1 MNLLSNEEISD
12 IVAWLPHG
20 RGFIIQNKKRF
31 ELEVLPKY
39 FKEAKY
45 TSFNRRLKRWNFI
58 IQRHG
63 HKKAAY
69 FHPEFIRDDTSKIC
83 EMVPSPQ
90 RQYNRNRKKAKKAK
104 AAAATATN
112 LYLFSHSAASATADA
127 MQDPG
132 QNTASDS
139 PEKVYHFSHHSS
151 LPHNKVQGEVS
162 AMAIPSNGVVLQ
174 QIVPPKLVL
183 PSRPISNSSMTQPP
197 PLTHSAENVQE
208 SLQRLPP
215 TSISAPAPI
224 AQLLI
229 SDPAY
234 ASYYHAA
241 GAAAGAPAV
250 INNNNNFASINVT
263 DINTGGVIPSL
274 MSTYP
279 GASGVVTASN
289 TIDYAPASAQHNLG
303 GMSLCILPQGTTT
316 AGMISAAP
324 GTTVPGI
331 ANFSGNG
338 LWANQII
345 IPATTNAPSPAA
357 FIPSVVACEPQ
368 LQNSGFVQP

>member
-1 MNLLSNEEISD
+1 MNLLSNEEITD

-31 ELEVLPKY
+31 ESEVLPKY

-104 AAAATATN
+104 AAAATN

-127 MQDPG
+127 VQNPG

-151 LPHNKVQGEVS
+151 LLHNEFQGEVS
-162 AMAIPSNGVVLQ
+162 AMAIPSNGVVVQ

-183 PSRPISNSSMTQPP
+183 PSRPISNSSTTQPP
-197 PLTHSAENVQE
+197 PLTLSTADVQE
-208 SLQRLPP
+208 SLQGLPP

-241 GAAAGAPAV
+241 GAAAGV
-250 INNNNNFASINVT
+250 NNNNNNLASINVT
-263 DINTGGVIPSL
+263 DFNTGGVIPSL

-279 GASGVVTASN
+279 GASGVVTSSN
-289 TIDYAPASAQHNLG
+289 TIDYAPATAQHNLA

-316 AGMISAAP
+316 AGMISAAVP
-324 GTTVPGI
+324 PATTVPGI

-357 FIPSVVACEPQ
+357 FIPSAVVACEPQ
-368 LQNSGFVQP
+368 LQNTGFVQP